1 MEKTSPDGV
10 AEPHDWVKESEDKA
24 RATAQVFSDWVNG
37 MGHSK
42 QAFVQAVMLEHRTLQ
57 QQMFEVMLACMA
69 EWAKTEHYD
78 ARNEHTILKSR
89 EIMALFPDGTK
100 VPLI

>member
-1 MEKTSPDGV
+1 
-10 AEPHDWVKESEDKA
+10 
-24 RATAQVFSDWVNG
+24 
-37 MGHSK
+37 
-42 QAFVQAVMLEHRTLQ
+42 MLERRTLQ
-57 QQMFEVMLACMA
+57 QQMFGVMLACIA

-78 ARNEHTILKSR
+78 ARNEQTVLKSR